1 MNGCMDVCLHGWMDV
16 WMYACMD
23 TWMDA
28 WMHGCIVYMK
38 LLMGVAYEVNELL
51 LACACVHMVTFD
63 L

>member
-1 MNGCMDVCLHGWMDV
+1 MDV

-23 TWMDA
+23 G
-28 WMHGCIVYMK
+28 WMHGCMK